1 MSVTLRIL
9 LIIAGIVS
17 YLYVIRKIRKSQ
29 MKIESAMY
37 WVFLAGIILLISIFP
52 QIVIW
57 LAEVVGV
64 ESPVN
69 LLYLLMIFLVLWK
82 LFALTVKNSQ
92 LESKINVLT
101 EEFAICQMKSEEKE
115 RKEKQENEE
124 KL

>member
-1 MSVTLRIL
+1 MSITLRVL

-37 WVFLAGIILLISIFP
+37 WVFLAGMILLLSIFP

-69 LLYLLMIFLVLWK
+69 LLYLLVLFLVLWK

-92 LESKINVLT
+92 LENKMNVLA
-101 EEFAICQMKSEEKE
+101 EELAIRQMKSEES
-115 RKEKQENEE
+115 RITEKQEDE
-124 KL
+124 K